1 MSDAHLRRVDGAFLL
16 GIFVLAAAAPFL
28 FSGYEIKLATSI
40 AVQAGL
46 AVALGFVVGTGGLV
60 SLGHAAFYGVAGYL
74 FALAAPENEPGNL
87 LLTLGLS
94 VAGAAFAALLVGAV
108 SIRARWLYF
117 VLMTL
122 AFGELGYHLFHDTG
136 IGGSADGRY
145 INFRPELRLP
155 GDVFVAFENPAR
167 FYGLVAVMLGL
178 VVAVVWWLRRS
189 AFGSVL
195 SAARDNEARV
205 RAFGFSPY
213 GVRLIA
219 FVVSGALAGVM
230 GYLNAAQHGFV
241 APQLLGWHLSATLL
255 VMVLIGGKDTVS
267 GPLVGAILLLLAE
280 EMLQR
285 VTEHWLLGFGLIV
298 IVVVMVAPQ
307 GLVPYVAR
315 LLHRSGRDG

>member
-1 MSDAHLRRVDGAFLL
+1 MNDAHLRRVDGAFLC
-16 GIFVLAAAAPFL
+16 GLALLAVAVPFL

-40 AVQAGL
+40 AVQAGI
-46 AVALGFVVGTGGLV
+46 AVALGFAVGAGGLV
-60 SLGHAAFYGVAGYL
+60 SLGHAAFYGLAGYL
-74 FALAAPENEPGNL
+74 FALAAPENEPASL
-87 LLTLGLS
+87 LLTLSLS
-94 VAGAAFAALLVGAV
+94 VAGTACAALLVGAF
-108 SIRARWLYF
+108 SIRARGLYF

-155 GDVFVAFENPAR
+155 GDIIVAFESPAR
-167 FYGLVAVMLGL
+167 FYWLVAIMLGL
-178 VVAVVWWLRRS
+178 VVVVVWGLRRS

-195 SAARDNEARV
+195 EAARDNEARV

-213 GVRLIA
+213 WVRLIA
-219 FVVSGALAGVM
+219 FVVSGALAGAM

-267 GPLVGAILLLLAE
+267 GPLIGAVLLLLAE

-285 VTEHWLLGFGLIV
+285 FTEHWLLGFGLIV
-298 IVVVMVAPQ
+298 IAVVMVAPQ

-315 LLHRSGRDG
+315 LLDRSGRNG